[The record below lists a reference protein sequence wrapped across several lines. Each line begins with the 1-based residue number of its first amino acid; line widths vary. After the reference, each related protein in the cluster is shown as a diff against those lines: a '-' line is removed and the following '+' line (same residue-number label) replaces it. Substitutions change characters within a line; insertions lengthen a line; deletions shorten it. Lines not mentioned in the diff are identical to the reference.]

1 MVDIESVTVGIVEV
15 VRAVQRVDSRVV
27 LVPRAGVTGLPAVG
41 QGVAVRIDFVG
52 IGLGPIKC
60 GLGRLPMRRQTLSQY
75 RFEQV
80 PPHILAQI
88 TESVAVGILVLVR
101 RIPWVQCPEVA
112 AVVSIAYP
120 PAMLHLPAIR
130 HPVAVGI
137 WVGRI
142 SGAIRSS
149 TCT

>member
-1 MVDIESVTVGIVEV
+1 MVDVESVTVGVVEV

-52 IGLGPIKC
+52 ISLGPIDC
-60 GLGRLPMRRQTLSQY
+60 SLGRLPMRRQTLAQY

-80 PPHILAQI
+80 PPHVLAQI
-88 TESVAVGILVLVR
+88 AEPVAVGILVPVR
-101 RIPWVQCPEVA
+101 RIPRVQGPEVA

-137 WVGRI
+137 WVGRV
-142 SGAIRSS
+142 SGAIGPSARA
-149 TCT
+149 